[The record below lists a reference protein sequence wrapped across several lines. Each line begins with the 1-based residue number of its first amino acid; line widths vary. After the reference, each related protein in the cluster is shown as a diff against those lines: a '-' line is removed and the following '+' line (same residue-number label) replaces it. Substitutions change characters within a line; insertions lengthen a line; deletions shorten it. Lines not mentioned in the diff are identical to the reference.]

1 MEIIIELIRKPILGI
16 LILILLILLMAM
28 VEAEVG
34 TLLPPGI

>member
-16 LILILLILLMAM
+16 LVLILLILLMAM
-28 VEAEVG
+28 IEAEVD

>member
-16 LILILLILLMAM
+16 LVLILLILLMAM